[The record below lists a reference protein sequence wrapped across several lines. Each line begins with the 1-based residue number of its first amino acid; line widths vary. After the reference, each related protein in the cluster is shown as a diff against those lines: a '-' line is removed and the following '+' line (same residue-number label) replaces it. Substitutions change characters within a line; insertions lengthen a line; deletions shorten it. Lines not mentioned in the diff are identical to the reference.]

1 MVSPRP
7 DGLHPVDIRG
17 TRSLTE
23 NSHPYC
29 EQSEFGHFLSCFS
42 LNRTTI
48 RLKTPQKT
56 GSNQIA
62 LATGAI
68 LGQAPRH
75 LSVNQTHAPELCV
88 RNICTIG
95 RMSLKQL

>member
-1 MVSPRP
+1 MLFNYKKCSLKPY
-7 DGLHPVDIRG
+7 

-23 NSHPYC
+23 NSQPYC

-68 LGQAPRH
+68 LGQSPR
-75 LSVNQTHAPELCV
+75 LFYSSSGEVSVMEV
-88 RNICTIG
+88 ERRG
-95 RMSLKQL
+95 